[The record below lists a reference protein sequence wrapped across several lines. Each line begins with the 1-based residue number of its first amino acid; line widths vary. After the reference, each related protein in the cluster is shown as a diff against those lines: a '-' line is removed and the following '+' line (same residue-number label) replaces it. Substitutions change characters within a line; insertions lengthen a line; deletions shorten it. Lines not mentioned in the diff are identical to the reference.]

1 MVWRSDLEVRL
12 ALVRRRDLGLRPDLG
27 VRPDIG
33 VEV

>member
-12 ALVRRRDLGLRPDLG
+12 ALVRRRDLG